1 MGLELMA
8 IVCSTSSKKI
18 AAMFYATLSPWDL
31 CRNK

>member
-18 AAMFYATLSPWDL
+18 STMFYATLSPL
-31 CRNK
+31 GPM